1 MTYANID
8 TDNGHDGFLLP
19 NPLLRGT
26 AERMDVQGRSLMNR
40 LDLDTVLSWVPE
52 GAGCLIS
59 AVAMGPF
66 WRG

>member
-19 NPLLRGT
+19 NPLRGT

-40 LDLDTVLSWVPE
+40 LDLDTV
-52 GAGCLIS
+52 
-59 AVAMGPF
+59 
-66 WRG
+66 

>member
-19 NPLLRGT
+19 NLLRGT

-40 LDLDTVLSWVPE
+40 LDLDTVLSWVQK
-52 GAGCLIS
+52 GRVLDLGC
-59 AVAMGPF
+59 GDGGF
-66 WRG
+66 